1 MDDFHILSHII
12 QFPHIVYSL
21 FQVLLKSSDYAT
33 FALYAMSCLVMMVL
47 ALLLPIETK
56 GRSMKV
62 RSHQLSSSKV
72 VKWIVCNPLVHAQA
86 FLFLLLALWA
96 LRFTSYE

>member
-1 MDDFHILSHII
+1 MVGRPENETNTH
-12 QFPHIVYSL
+12 PHLMVVLL

-33 FALYAMSCLVMMVL
+33 FALYAMSCLVLMVL

-62 RSHQLSSSKV
+62 RNHQLSTEFLRWV
-72 VKWIVCNPLVHAQA
+72 VRN
-86 FLFLLLALWA
+86 LLAHA
-96 LRFTSYE
+96 

>member
-1 MDDFHILSHII
+1 MHILWLRI
-12 QFPHIVYSL
+12 QHLCIL

-33 FALYAMSCLVMMVL
+33 FALYAMSCLVLMVL

-62 RSHQLSSSKV
+62 RNHQLSIWGEQSCEEQTK
-72 VKWIVCNPLVHAQA
+72 LM
-86 FLFLLLALWA
+86 
-96 LRFTSYE
+96 

>member
-1 MDDFHILSHII
+1 MTLSEVTYMHILWLRTK
-12 QFPHIVYSL
+12 YLCTL

-33 FALYAMSCLVMMVL
+33 FALYAMSSLVLMVL

-62 RSHQLSSSKV
+62 S
-72 VKWIVCNPLVHAQA
+72 LV
-86 FLFLLLALWA
+86 
-96 LRFTSYE
+96 EN

>member
-1 MDDFHILSHII
+1 MYLCISF
-12 QFPHIVYSL
+12 

-56 GRSMKV
+56 GRSMMV
-62 RSHQLSSSKV
+62 RD
-72 VKWIVCNPLVHAQA
+72 C
-86 FLFLLLALWA
+86 
-96 LRFTSYE
+96 

>member
-1 MDDFHILSHII
+1 M
-12 QFPHIVYSL
+12 YSL

-33 FALYAMSCLVMMVL
+33 FALYAMSCLVLMVL

-62 RSHQLSSSKV
+62 RNHQLSTGGDQSCEEQTHDSEGFDRWV
-72 VKWIVCNPLVHAQA
+72 VCNPLVQY
-86 FLFLLLALWA
+86 LGRTNNERLTVSNL
-96 LRFTSYE
+96 TSAKAHLV